1 MALADGKMLSLDAGL
16 MLQQAAQRHGLEAWV
31 DPALAERIDYMVG
44 LLNEFGLLTET
55 EFSAAV
61 TQIESVIVKRLKVAR
76 DWALH
81 PEILEAEIKQP
92 FFVVGNARA
101 GTTFAQS
108 ILALDEGHRT
118 PRFRDVQHPSPPRGA
133 DAASDATALAEQGEY
148 VDFILATS
156 PKMMP
161 AHPYFD
167 QRGETEAEDEY
178 VYSLD
183 FHLVYPLWLLKT
195 ANMPQALPPRDP
207 VLALQFHKNMLK
219 QYQWKC
225 PTRRWVGKGVLHQ
238 YLMPSVLE
246 VYPDAVCFWMHRR
259 PEEYIASLL
268 ELLKLQYAPFNGGRY
283 NVQPDEM
290 VAQLKAGVDAIL
302 ASPMTSDR
310 RVNHIR
316 FHEFVADPAKVLAP
330 IYEANGIAFTKAYAD
345 RIAARMADPA
355 FRADRYGKFIY
366 SLESFGLDRASL
378 RREFSE
384 YCDRF
389 EI

>member
-1 MALADGKMLSLDAGL
+1 MRGLSLNAGV
-16 MLQQAAQRHGLEAWV
+16 MLQQAARRHGLEAWI
-31 DPALAERIDYMVG
+31 DPALAERINYMVG
-44 LLNEFGLLTET
+44 LLNEFGLLNED

-61 TQIESVIVKRLKVAR
+61 AQIETVIVKRLKVAR
-76 DWALH
+76 DWSQH
-81 PEILEAEIKQP
+81 PEILRSEIKQP
-92 FFVVGNARA
+92 FLVIGNARA

-108 ILALDEGHRT
+108 ILAMDEGHRT

-133 DAASDATALAEQGEY
+133 DATSDAGALEEQGEY
-148 VDFILATS
+148 VDFILSKS
-156 PKMMP
+156 PRLLP

-183 FHLVYPLWLLKT
+183 FHLVYPLWLLKV

-207 VLALQFHKNMLK
+207 VLALQFHKSMLR
-219 QYQWKC
+219 QFQWKC
-225 PTRRWVGKGVLHQ
+225 PTRRWVGKGVIHQ
-238 YLMPSVLE
+238 YIMPSVLD

-268 ELLKLQYAPFNGGRY
+268 ELLALQYAPFNNGRY
-283 NVQPDEM
+283 DVKPDAM

-302 ASPMTSDR
+302 ASPSTDDPR
-310 RVNHIR
+310 INHIR
-316 FHEFVADPAKVLAP
+316 FHEFVANPAKVLAP
-330 IYEANGIAFTKAYAD
+330 IYEANGIPFTKAYET
-345 RIAARMADPA
+345 RIAARMVDPA
-355 FRADRYGKFIY
+355 FRADRYGKFTY
-366 SLESFGLDRASL
+366 SLESFGLDRTSL
-378 RREFSE
+378 RREFSD

>member
-1 MALADGKMLSLDAGL
+1 MTKRSLDADV
-16 MLQQAAQRHGLEAWV
+16 MFRQAAQRHGLEAWI
-31 DPALAERIDYMVG
+31 DPALAERVDYMVG
-44 LLNEFGLLTET
+44 LLNEFGLLTED
-55 EFSAAV
+55 EFGPAV
-61 TQIESVIVKRLKVAR
+61 TQIESIVAKRLKVAR

-81 PEILEAEIKQP
+81 PEILESEIKQP
-92 FFVVGNARA
+92 FLVIGNARA

-108 ILALDEGHRT
+108 ILALDDGHRT

-133 DAASDATALAEQGEY
+133 DAASDAMALAEQGEY
-148 VDFILATS
+148 VDFILSKS
-156 PKMMP
+156 PRMLA

-183 FHLVYPLWLLKT
+183 FQLVYPLWLLKV
-195 ANMPQALPPRDP
+195 ANLPQAMPPRDP

-219 QYQWKC
+219 QFQWKC
-225 PTRRWVGKGVLHQ
+225 PTRRWVGKGVIHQ
-238 YLMPSVLE
+238 YVMPSVLD

-268 ELLKLQYAPFNGGRY
+268 ELLALQYAPFNNGRY
-283 NVQPDEM
+283 NVKPDAM

-302 ASPMTSDR
+302 ANPATNDPH
-310 RVNHIR
+310 VHHIR
-316 FHEFVADPAKVLAP
+316 FHEFVADPAKVIAP
-330 IYEANGIAFTKAYAD
+330 IYEANRIPFTNAFVQ
-345 RIAARMADPA
+345 RIQKRMADPA
-355 FRADRYGKFIY
+355 FRADRYGKFTY

>member
-1 MALADGKMLSLDAGL
+1 
-16 MLQQAAQRHGLEAWV
+16 MLQQAAKRHGLEAWI
-31 DPALAERIDYMVG
+31 DPALAERIAYMVG
-44 LLNEFGLLTET
+44 LLNEFGLLNDDEYA
-55 EFSAAV
+55 AAV
-61 TQIESVIVKRLKVAR
+61 TQIEGVIAKRLTVAR

-81 PEILEAEIKQP
+81 PEILATEIKQP
-92 FFVVGNARA
+92 FLVAGNARA

-108 ILALDEGHRT
+108 ILAMDEGHRT

-133 DAASDATALAEQGEY
+133 SVLSDAAALQEQGEY
-148 VDFILATS
+148 VDFILAKS
-156 PKMMP
+156 PRMLP

-183 FHLVYPLWLLKT
+183 FHLVYPLWLLKV

-207 VLALQFHKNMLK
+207 VLALQFHKAMLK
-219 QYQWKC
+219 QFQWKC

-238 YLMPSVLE
+238 YLMPSVFE

-268 ELLKLQYAPFNGGRY
+268 ELLMLQYAPFNNGRY
-283 NVQPDEM
+283 NVKPDEM

-302 ASPMTSDR
+302 ASPATGDPR
-310 RVNHIR
+310 INHIR
-316 FHEFVADPAKVLAP
+316 FHEFVANPAKVLAP
-330 IYEANGIAFTKAYAD
+330 IYEANGIAFTKAFEA

-355 FRADRYGKFIY
+355 FRADRYGKFSY
-366 SLESFGLDRASL
+366 SLEGFDLDRASL